1 MRALPDP
8 DTSRA
13 VLVGVSRYTEL
24 EPLPAVANNLPAL
37 ARTLTGPASWNLPAG
52 HCTVV
57 VEPDTPRDM
66 LDPVKEAAGATSD
79 TLLVY
84 FAGHGL
90 LDGRGELFFGLPRSV
105 QGHSYTG
112 VTYQALREIIT
123 GCAARRLVIILD
135 CCMSG
140 RALGLMGGED
150 LLADQAEID
159 GSYLLAAAPENGRAL
174 APPGETYTAF
184 TGALLAVLQHGIPG
198 RPRELDLNAV
208 YHHLRGE
215 LTAKGRP
222 TPQKRDRNTAG
233 RLVLARNQA
242 YHPATAPAGQA
253 EDGPDPA
260 DCHTPLAFLEA
271 LAEMRARTGLTIH
284 AISQRADPPLAPTTV
299 SRLLNATT
307 LPTTWKTTGRY
318 LTACGLGPDQLQ
330 AWQSA
335 WQRLRA
341 QEPAR
346 PGAPGPDAE
355 PPRTRSWRD
364 RLPRHG
370 EGPWRRYR
378 ET

>member
-13 VLVGVSRYTEL
+13 VLIGVSRYTVL
-24 EPLPAVANNLPAL
+24 EPLPAVANNLLPL
-37 ARTLTGPASWNLPAG
+37 ARVLTSPASWNLPAG

-57 VEPDTPRDM
+57 GEPETPRDM
-66 LDPVKEAAGATSD
+66 LDPVKEAAEATSD

-90 LDGRGELFFGLPRSV
+90 LDGRGELFFGLPGSV
-105 QGHSYTG
+105 QGRSYTG

-123 GCAARRLVIILD
+123 DCAARRFVIILD

-140 RALGLMGGED
+140 RALGMMGGED

-174 APPGETYTAF
+174 APPGETHTAF
-184 TGALLAVLQHGIPG
+184 TGELLNALQHGIPG
-198 RPRELDLNAV
+198 RSRELDLNAV
-208 YHHLRGE
+208 YQHLRSE
-215 LTAKGRP
+215 LAAKGRP

-242 YHPATAPAGQA
+242 YRPATAPAHPT
-253 EDGPDPA
+253 ETDDWPDP
-260 DCHTPLAFLEA
+260 DECHDPLAYLEA
-271 LAEMRARTGLTIH
+271 LAEMRAHTGLTIQ
-284 AISQRADPPLAPTTV
+284 AISRRVDPPLAPDTV
-299 SRLLNATT
+299 SRLLNATK

-318 LTACGLGPDQLQ
+318 LAACGLTPDQLDV
-330 AWQSA
+330 WRSV
-335 WQRLRA
+335 WQRLRTQEQDRA
-341 QEPAR
+341 QPESPRLA
-346 PGAPGPDAE
+346 AE

-364 RLPRHG
+364 RLAGRG
-370 EGPWRRYR
+370 GGSS
-378 ET
+378 T